1 MKPPPFT
8 VRSRIKSFKYAFKGI
23 YTLVYTQ
30 HNARLHL
37 LSTLLVVCGG
47 FALHLDP
54 FEWAII
60 ILAMSIVWCAEA
72 LNTAVEFLCDLYS
85 KEYHPLIEKAKD
97 VAAAAVLVCSIGAA
111 LCGALIFIPKLVTLY
126 HQAF

>member
-37 LSTLLVVCGG
+37 LSTLLVISGG
-47 FALHLDP
+47 LLLSLDTH
-54 FEWAII
+54 EWAII
-60 ILAMSIVWCAEA
+60 VLAMAIVWCAEA
-72 LNTAVEFLCDLYS
+72 LNTSVEFLCDLYS

-111 LCGALIFIPKLVTLY
+111 LCGALIFIPKALALWY
-126 HQAF
+126 G

>member
-37 LSTLLVVCGG
+37 LSTLLVISGG
-47 FALHLDP
+47 LLLSLDTH
-54 FEWAII
+54 EWAII
-60 ILAMSIVWCAEA
+60 VLAMAIVWCAEA
-72 LNTAVEFLCDLYS
+72 LNTSVEFLCDLYS

-111 LCGALIFIPKLVTLY
+111 LCGALIFIPKALALW
-126 HQAF
+126 HG

>member
-8 VRSRIKSFKYAFKGI
+8 VKSRIKSFKYAFRGI

-37 LSTLLVVCGG
+37 LSTLLVVSSG
-47 FALHLDP
+47 FLLHISAH
-54 FEWAII
+54 EWALI
-60 ILAMSIVWCAEA
+60 ILAMALVWCAEA
-72 LNTAVEFLCDLYS
+72 LNTAVEFLCDLYT

-111 LCGALIFIPKLVTLY
+111 LAGGLIFIPKIIEIYL
-126 HQAF
+126 